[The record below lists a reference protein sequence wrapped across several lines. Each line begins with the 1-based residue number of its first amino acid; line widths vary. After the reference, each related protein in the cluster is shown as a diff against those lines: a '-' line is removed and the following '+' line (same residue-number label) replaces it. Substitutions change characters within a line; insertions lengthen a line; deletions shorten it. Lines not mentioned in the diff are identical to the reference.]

1 MLSIIQIC
9 ELVTD
14 EAGMKGHLIAS
25 TGGKG
30 GTGKSTF
37 AVLLALKL
45 SKRGEK
51 VVLCDC
57 DVECPNDYLLLNLSL
72 IHI

>member
-1 MLSIIQIC
+1 MTHI
-9 ELVTD
+9 V
-14 EAGMKGHLIAS
+14 AS

-45 SKRGEK
+45 SNQGRR
-51 VVLCDC
+51 VLLCDC
-57 DVECPNDYLLLNLSL
+57 DVECPNDHLLLGKELGG
-72 IHI
+72 